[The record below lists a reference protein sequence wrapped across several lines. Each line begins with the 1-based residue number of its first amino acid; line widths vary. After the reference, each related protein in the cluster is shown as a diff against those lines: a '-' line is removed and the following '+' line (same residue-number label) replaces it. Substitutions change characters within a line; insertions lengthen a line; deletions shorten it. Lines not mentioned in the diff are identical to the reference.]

1 MFIAICAGLLLLGA
15 FIEAYLIVSFQ
26 ALWT

>member
-15 FIEAYLIVSFQ
+15 LIEAYLIVSFP
-26 ALWT
+26 AS